1 MLRRQIM
8 SDITAQMVKDIR
20 DRTGAPFIDCKKA
33 LEEVNGDYE
42 RAIDIL
48 RIKGLAKAAKKM
60 GRETP
65 EGIITSYIHAGGK
78 IGVMAEINCETDF
91 VARNEE
97 FQNFAKEIAMQIAA
111 ANPSYVSREH
121 VPEALLLHE
130 KEVIKAQVLDSG
142 KTGNVADK
150 IVEGKIVKYFEENC
164 LLDQTYIRDPKIRI
178 SDLLKSLVAK
188 TGENIVIRR
197 FTRYQ
202 LGEPIDD

>member
-1 MLRRQIM
+1 M
-8 SDITAQMVKDIR
+8 SDITAQMVKEIR

-65 EGIITSYIHAGGK
+65 EGVVTSYIHAGGK

-97 FQNFAKEIAMQIAA
+97 FQNFGKEIAMQIAA
-111 ANPSYVSREH
+111 ANPSCVSREG
-121 VPEALLLHE
+121 VPEAVLLRE

-188 TGENIVIRR
+188 FGENIVIRR
-197 FTRYQ
+197 FIRYQ

>member
-1 MLRRQIM
+1 M
-8 SDITAQMVKDIR
+8 SDITAQMVREIR

-65 EGIITSYIHAGGK
+65 EGIVASYIHAGGK

-97 FQNFAKEIAMQIAA
+97 FQNFAKEIAMQVAA
-111 ANPSYVSREH
+111 SNPSYISRED
-121 VPEALLLHE
+121 VPEAVLLRE
-130 KEVIKAQVLDSG
+130 KELIRAQVIDSG
-142 KTGNVADK
+142 KSGNVAEK

-164 LLDQTYIRDPKIRI
+164 LLDQTYIRDPKIKI

-188 TGENIVIRR
+188 VGENIVIRR
-197 FTRYQ
+197 FIRYQ

>member
-1 MLRRQIM
+1 M
-8 SDITAQMVKDIR
+8 SDITAQMVKEIR

-65 EGIITSYIHAGGK
+65 EGIVTSYIHAGGK

-97 FQNFAKEIAMQIAA
+97 FQNFAKEIAMQVAA
-111 ANPSYVSREH
+111 ANPSYISRED
-121 VPEALLLHE
+121 VPEAVLLRE

-142 KTGNVADK
+142 KPGNVADK

-164 LLDQTYIRDPKIRI
+164 LLDQTYIRDPKIKI

-188 TGENIVIRR
+188 FGENIVIRR
-197 FTRYQ
+197 FIRYQ
-202 LGEPIDD
+202 LGESIDD

>member
-1 MLRRQIM
+1 M
-8 SDITAQMVKDIR
+8 SDITAQMVKEIR

-65 EGIITSYIHAGGK
+65 EGIVTSYIHAGGK

-97 FQNFAKEIAMQIAA
+97 FQNFAKEIAMQVAA
-111 ANPSYVSREH
+111 SNPSYISRED
-121 VPEALLLHE
+121 VPEAVLLRE
-130 KEVIKAQVLDSG
+130 KELIKAQVIDSG
-142 KTGNVADK
+142 KSGNVAEK

-164 LLDQTYIRDPKIRI
+164 LLDQTYIRDPKIKI

-188 TGENIVIRR
+188 VGENIVIRR
-197 FTRYQ
+197 FIRYQ

>member
-1 MLRRQIM
+1 MM

-97 FQNFAKEIAMQIAA
+97 FQSFAKEIAMQVAA
-111 ANPSYVSREH
+111 ANPSYISRED
-121 VPEALLLHE
+121 VPETVLLRE
-130 KEVIKAQVLDSG
+130 KEVIKGQVLDSG
-142 KTGNVADK
+142 KSGNVADK

-164 LLDQTYIRDPKIRI
+164 LLDQTYIRDPKIKI

-188 TGENIVIRR
+188 VGENIVIRR
-197 FTRYQ
+197 FVRYQ

>member
-1 MLRRQIM
+1 M
-8 SDITAQMVKDIR
+8 SDITAQMVKEIR

-65 EGIITSYIHAGGK
+65 EGIVTSYIHAGGK

-91 VARNEE
+91 VARNPE
-97 FQNFAKEIAMQIAA
+97 FQNFAKEIAMQVAA
-111 ANPSYVSREH
+111 ANPSCVSREE
-121 VPEALLLHE
+121 VPEAVLLRE

-142 KTGNVADK
+142 KTGNVADN
-150 IVEGKIVKYFEENC
+150 IVEGKIVKYYEENC
-164 LLDQTYIRDPKIRI
+164 LLDQTYIRNPKIKI

-188 TGENIVIRR
+188 FGENIVIRR
-197 FTRYQ
+197 FIRYQ

>member
-1 MLRRQIM
+1 M
-8 SDITAQMVKDIR
+8 SDITAQMVKEIR

-65 EGIITSYIHAGGK
+65 EGVVTSYIHAGGK

-91 VARNEE
+91 VARNPE
-97 FQNFAKEIAMQIAA
+97 FQNFAKEIAMQVAA
-111 ANPSYVSREH
+111 ANPSCVSREE
-121 VPEALLLHE
+121 VPEAVLLRE
-130 KEVIKAQVLDSG
+130 KEVIKAQVSDSG

-150 IVEGKIVKYFEENC
+150 IVEGKIIKYYEENC
-164 LLDQTYIRDPKIRI
+164 LLDQTYIRDPKIKI

-188 TGENIVIRR
+188 FGENIVIRR
-197 FTRYQ
+197 FIRYQ

>member
-1 MLRRQIM
+1 MG
-8 SDITAQMVKDIR
+8 DITAQMVKEIR

-65 EGIITSYIHAGGK
+65 EGMITSYIHAGGK

-91 VARNEE
+91 VGRNEE
-97 FQNFAKEIAMQIAA
+97 FQNFAKEIAMQVAA
-111 ANPSYVSREH
+111 ANPSYISRED
-121 VPEALLLHE
+121 VPEAVLLRE

-142 KTGNVADK
+142 KSGNVADK
-150 IVEGKIVKYFEENC
+150 IVEGKLVKYFEENC
-164 LLDQTYIRDPKIRI
+164 LLDQTYIRDPKIKI

-188 TGENIVIRR
+188 VGENIVIRR
-197 FTRYQ
+197 FIRYQ
-202 LGEPIDD
+202 LGESIED

>member
-1 MLRRQIM
+1 M
-8 SDITAQMVKDIR
+8 SDITAQMVKEIR

-65 EGIITSYIHAGGK
+65 EGIVSSYIHAGGK

-97 FQNFAKEIAMQIAA
+97 FQNFAKEIAMQVAA
-111 ANPSYVSREH
+111 ASPSYISREDI
-121 VPEALLLHE
+121 PEAVLLRE
-130 KEVIKAQVLDSG
+130 KEVIKAQVIDSG
-142 KTGNVADK
+142 KPGNVADK

-164 LLDQTYIRDPKIRI
+164 LLDQTYIRDPKIKI

-188 TGENIVIRR
+188 FGENIVIRR
-197 FTRYQ
+197 FIRYQ

>member
-1 MLRRQIM
+1 M
-8 SDITAQMVKDIR
+8 SEITAQMVKEIR

-42 RAIDIL
+42 KAIDIL
-48 RIKGLAKAAKKM
+48 RIKGLAKAAKKI

-97 FQNFAKEIAMQIAA
+97 FQSFAKEVAMQVAA
-111 ANPSYVSREH
+111 ASPLYISRED
-121 VPEALLLHE
+121 VPEAVLVRE
-130 KEVIKAQVLDSG
+130 KVVIKAQVLDSG
-142 KTGNVADK
+142 KSGNVADK
-150 IVEGKIVKYFEENC
+150 IVEGKIVKFFEENC

-188 TGENIVIRR
+188 VGENIVVRR
-197 FTRYQ
+197 FIRYQ
-202 LGEPIDD
+202 LGESVDD

>member
-1 MLRRQIM
+1 M
-8 SDITAQMVKDIR
+8 SDITAQMVKEIR

-65 EGIITSYIHAGGK
+65 EGIVTSYIHAGGK
-78 IGVMAEINCETDF
+78 IGVMAEVNCETDF
-91 VARNEE
+91 VARNPE
-97 FQNFAKEIAMQIAA
+97 FQNFAKEIAMQVAA
-111 ANPSYVSREH
+111 ANPSCVSREE
-121 VPEALLLHE
+121 VPEAVLLRE

-142 KTGNVADK
+142 KTGNVAEK
-150 IVEGKIVKYFEENC
+150 IVEGKIVKYYEENC
-164 LLDQTYIRDPKIRI
+164 LLEQTYIRDPKIKI

-188 TGENIVIRR
+188 FGENIVIRR
-197 FTRYQ
+197 FIRYQ

>member
-1 MLRRQIM
+1 
-8 SDITAQMVKDIR
+8 
-20 DRTGAPFIDCKKA
+20 
-33 LEEVNGDYE
+33 
-42 RAIDIL
+42 
-48 RIKGLAKAAKKM
+48 
-60 GRETP
+60 
-65 EGIITSYIHAGGK
+65 
-78 IGVMAEINCETDF
+78 
-91 VARNEE
+91 
-97 FQNFAKEIAMQIAA
+97 
-111 ANPSYVSREH
+111 
-121 VPEALLLHE
+121 
-130 KEVIKAQVLDSG
+130 VIKAQVLDSG

>member
-1 MLRRQIM
+1 M
-8 SDITAQMVKDIR
+8 SDITAQMVREIR

-65 EGIITSYIHAGGK
+65 EGIVASYIHAGGK

-97 FQNFAKEIAMQIAA
+97 FQNFAKEIAMQVAA
-111 ANPSYVSREH
+111 SNPSYISRED
-121 VPEALLLHE
+121 VPEAVLLRE
-130 KEVIKAQVLDSG
+130 KELISAQVIDSG
-142 KTGNVADK
+142 KSGNVAEK

-164 LLDQTYIRDPKIRI
+164 LLDQTYIRDPKIKI

-188 TGENIVIRR
+188 VGENIVIRR
-197 FTRYQ
+197 FIRYQ